1 MFNAIIDRAT
11 GLLGQAMGNVAGFP
25 AAPAAQPP
33 AASQRVDAHTQTK
46 KTGGYGTSSAEQAI
60 QAQLLAEATPVSA
73 SAPAGAPVWTTGT
86 FTDGAQPAAPG
97 TQQEAAAAAA
107 TPGSQPTPPFSSP
120 MAGRSQPPQPPSR
133 RGRARTQRPQQQLRK
148 PAAALYQELSARWR
162 AANPRTQS
170 PSRPNPFSPE
180 GVKKY
185 GLASA
190 IGLPTTTSGQSSAP
204 APTAPPSQSR
214 GAFSRRVGRG
224 RRPAPLADLSTA
236 AQGQSS
242 MPATTTAT
250 AATTMTRPLR
260 PRNVFVRGGGV
271 PGPAPPTSLPAT
283 APGASVAAGT
293 TGTNAGVGIQNP
305 LPLPGGHHRQG
316 LTRAELG
323 IPEGAQP
330 RLREEIK
337 SWIQEFFDTRRQQ
350 ETAATAGGS
359 TGRAPGTPGSRPARL
374 TTPQRPARTAAP
386 TRRNPPVIPGDRP
399 TRQGGVRPMPPP
411 PAATSA
417 SSAFPTPVIPTPA
430 QTAALTIGRQAA
442 ANPQVAPRTAPAVSA
457 FPTPVI
463 ATPPPAQT
471 SVPVA
476 ASPAAGRPATGNTRQ
491 PEVQA
496 PWRGPI
502 AGTPLFAPRITPAT
516 SATPARV
523 PPAPAPPPVTGRS
536 ATGSIGQPGRGA
548 ISGNPLF
555 TPRTTRAPIASRA
568 PVARTVPPNPPP
580 PAGRRVTVDNR
591 RQPGTQTPQR
601 GPTPGNPLITP
612 RTSALSSRTPAP
624 RVATPAPAPA
634 PPAPA
639 AGGRPLMADTSRPG
653 PLRAPGPRRPPPP
666 ETLSRPTRAGGAQQ
680 GASASTTA
688 QATTAAPGR
697 RSLRLFW
704 PSQQPRTAP
713 VSTPAATPSRGGA
726 QQLGSQQGRSSSS
739 QARGQPG
746 QQRGWRSR
754 DDLFEPAALDKAG
767 IVAPDSSDRPP
778 APLPTAPSGIDYGT
792 RGDGQSP
799 GSILR
804 KRLADMAQTAGGS
817 DPKRVRWA

>member
-11 GLLGQAMGNVAGFP
+11 GLLGQARGNVAGFP

-180 GVKKY
+180 GVK
-185 GLASA
+185 
-190 IGLPTTTSGQSSAP
+190 
-204 APTAPPSQSR
+204 
-214 GAFSRRVGRG
+214 
-224 RRPAPLADLSTA
+224 
-236 AQGQSS
+236 
-242 MPATTTAT
+242 
-250 AATTMTRPLR
+250 
-260 PRNVFVRGGGV
+260 N
-271 PGPAPPTSLPAT
+271 
-283 APGASVAAGT
+283 VAAGT

-330 RLREEIK
+330 RPREEIK

-411 PAATSA
+411 PVATSA

-430 QTAALTIGRQAA
+430 QTAAPTIGRRAA

-491 PEVQA
+491 LEVQA

-516 SATPARV
+516 R
-523 PPAPAPPPVTGRS
+523 
-536 ATGSIGQPGRGA
+536 
-548 ISGNPLF
+548 
-555 TPRTTRAPIASRA
+555 
-568 PVARTVPPNPPP
+568 
-580 PAGRRVTVDNR
+580 
-591 RQPGTQTPQR
+591 
-601 GPTPGNPLITP
+601 
-612 RTSALSSRTPAP
+612 
-624 RVATPAPAPA
+624 
-634 PPAPA
+634 
-639 AGGRPLMADTSRPG
+639 
-653 PLRAPGPRRPPPP
+653 
-666 ETLSRPTRAGGAQQ
+666 GAQQ

-697 RSLRLFW
+697 RSLRSFW

-713 VSTPAATPSRGGA
+713 VSTPAATPSRRGA

-767 IVAPDSSDRPP
+767 IVAPDSSERPP

>member
-1 MFNAIIDRAT
+1 
-11 GLLGQAMGNVAGFP
+11 MGNVAGFP

-33 AASQRVDAHTQTK
+33 AASQRVDAHTQTQK
-46 KTGGYGTSSAEQAI
+46 AGDGTSSAEQAI

-73 SAPAGAPVWTTGT
+73 SAPAGAPVSTTGT
-86 FTDGAQPAAPG
+86 FTSGAQPAAPG
-97 TQQEAAAAAA
+97 TQQGAVAAAA

-120 MAGRSQPPQPPSR
+120 IAGRSQPPQPPSR

-236 AQGQSS
+236 AQSQSS

-293 TGTNAGVGIQNP
+293 TGTGAGAGIQNP

-323 IPEGAQP
+323 IPESAQP
-330 RLREEIK
+330 RPREEIK

-359 TGRAPGTPGSRPARL
+359 TGRAPGTSGSGPTQL

-399 TRQGGVRPMPPP
+399 TRQGGVRPMPPA

-417 SSAFPTPVIPTPA
+417 SSAFPAPVIPTPA
-430 QTAALTIGRQAA
+430 QTAASTIGRRAA
-442 ANPQVAPRTAPAVSA
+442 VNPLVAPRTTPASSA
-457 FPTPVI
+457 FPTPII

-496 PWRGPI
+496 PWRGRI
-502 AGTPLFAPRITPAT
+502 AGTPLFAPRITPA
-516 SATPARV
+516 
-523 PPAPAPPPVTGRS
+523 PAPPPVTGS
-536 ATGSIGQPGRGA
+536 PATGSTGQSGRGA
-548 ISGNPLF
+548 ISGNPLV

-568 PVARTVPPNPPP
+568 PVARTAPPIPPP
-580 PAGRRVTVDNR
+580 PAGRRVTADNR
-591 RQPGTQTPQR
+591 RQPGTQTPQCR
-601 GPTPGNPLITP
+601 PTPGNPLITP
-612 RTSALSSRTPAP
+612 RTSPLSSRTPAP

-634 PPAPA
+634 PAAPA

-666 ETLSRPTRAGGAQQ
+666 ETLSRPTRGGGAQQ

-697 RSLRLFW
+697 RSLRSFW
-704 PSQQPRTAP
+704 PSQQARTAP
-713 VSTPAATPSRGGA
+713 VSTPAMPSRGGA

-739 QARGQPG
+739 SQARAQPG

-754 DDLFEPAALDKAG
+754 DDLFEPATLDKAG
-767 IVAPDSSDRPP
+767 IVAPDSSERPP